1 MVSINAFFTQNFK
14 ERLIDYDPAEEEEE
28 KESDNLNEETD
39 DSDEEDIA
47 DIIDVNEKTFG
58 DWIDRHDKQGWSLN
72 NGDKVRDVLLKMTYE
87 IAENAK
93 KLTKMDGKTLSVIR
107 LGLSSIIDLSSEFEG
122 GMHTWFGQDW
132 KDLKKKVSNHI
143 NLKIKKFEGEILSD
157 IIKVEEFCAMYRY
170 WDARI
175 YLLDRLKERPSDDKH
190 RQVVKIYYLIIDML
204 LENPHTFVDKE
215 GENKQLTELEYI
227 MKMTSPI
234 LDIIFSNNH
243 NIIDLKW
250 GETVSKATKSRKID
264 LRVLTVDS
272 IELSHSECARAATTI
287 KIIKDRSKCLRTN
300 KCILDQ
306 YLMHDLSE
314 DAVKDS
320 TFFGLQLAGLHG
332 QLFGIDLLDRGL
344 YFGFDGPIFRFPAQL
359 INIKELKNSL
369 EDNIIKKA
377 NYVSYDNN
385 NITRILHS
393 GITVKP
399 KHFKVDYIV
408 KTYLTPKK
416 NILKNE

>member
-1 MVSINAFFTQNFK
+1 
-14 ERLIDYDPAEEEEE
+14 
-28 KESDNLNEETD
+28 
-39 DSDEEDIA
+39 
-47 DIIDVNEKTFG
+47 
-58 DWIDRHDKQGWSLN
+58 
-72 NGDKVRDVLLKMTYE
+72 
-87 IAENAK
+87 
-93 KLTKMDGKTLSVIR
+93 
-107 LGLSSIIDLSSEFEG
+107 
-122 GMHTWFGQDW
+122 
-132 KDLKKKVSNHI
+132 
-143 NLKIKKFEGEILSD
+143 
-157 IIKVEEFCAMYRY
+157 
-170 WDARI
+170 
-175 YLLDRLKERPSDDKH
+175 
-190 RQVVKIYYLIIDML
+190 ML

-250 GETVSKATKSRKID
+250 GETISKATKSRKID
-264 LRVLTVDS
+264 LRVLT
-272 IELSHSECARAATTI
+272 
-287 KIIKDRSKCLRTN
+287 KCLRTN

-416 NILKNE
+416 NILKNETLKYLGGKKVSI